1 MEQQFA
7 AGVPCAIHSCQNRQ
21 LPYLPAVGA
30 VHIHALYYRTVVS
43 VGGGVKMPVPVSQCI
58 VSVCIAV
65 LAAMSAVG
73 LIAQGVEGPAARLGE
88 ADDLIP
94 AQVILPLLRLHK
106 KAAHVLIPVCSRL
119 NFKVC
124 GGGGS
129 GFGGAGGEGEGQ
141 GEGEKQRGE
150 KASFHQKNSFLRRAI
165 SDKPIIADGFIR
177 CQL

>member
-1 MEQQFA
+1 
-7 AGVPCAIHSCQNRQ
+7 
-21 LPYLPAVGA
+21 
-30 VHIHALYYRTVVS
+30 
-43 VGGGVKMPVPVSQCI
+43 
-58 VSVCIAV
+58 
-65 LAAMSAVG
+65 MSAVG
-73 LIAQGVEGPAARLGE
+73 LIAQGVEAPAARLGE

-141 GEGEKQRGE
+141 HHAYKKERF
-150 KASFHQKNSFLRRAI
+150 FHNI
-165 SDKPIIADGFIR
+165 SCDFHV
-177 CQL
+177 